1 MKAEKR
7 LLFNAYWNS
16 GLMLIAVGL
25 LTVNKNI
32 LAGAFALIS
41 GVIIL
46 FKAGEL
52 LEAQND
58 CKNIGLVFVHTL
70 CVKRSDT
77 PL

>member
-52 LEAQND
+52 LEA
-58 CKNIGLVFVHTL
+58 
-70 CVKRSDT
+70 
-77 PL
+77 